1 VHADPNALDM
11 DVPQGDSLN
20 AGNTLLEC
28 SSRPIGMTQAAC
40 SQGLAEIG
48 MRMQDPTA

>member
-1 VHADPNALDM
+1 M
-11 DVPQGDSLN
+11 EVPQGDSLN

-28 SSRPIGMTQAAC
+28 SSRPIGMASAAC
-40 SQGLAEIG
+40 FQGLAEIG